1 MDDQVIKEN
10 DLFLLTNNR
19 GDVLADSEL
28 IVGLFTDDTRFL
40 NRLEVHVENLEMILL
55 SSRVSHDFIGRVKLT
70 NKELVENHEVKVWRE
85 SINLERKRFISQG
98 VLYERLLFRNYNIY
112 PVPLSVRVEA
122 GSDFAH
128 MFTVRGYEE
137 AARGNRLPLQ
147 TSATGVRFAYDG
159 QDGVKRRT
167 HLQANPAPTEVTADG
182 VLRFQFEL
190 PPQGAHEILLTVV
203 PEIDGRQ
210 GTVQDPERALTQL
223 KSSYAQWQSE
233 ITKVCT
239 DNDAFNRLYDR
250 STHDMFAL
258 LTDLGDGRFPTAG
271 VPIFAV
277 PFGRDSLIAAWQTA
291 AVHPEIMRGTL
302 KTMARHQGTK
312 IDPWREEQPG
322 KILHEIR
329 YGELANL
336 NIIPHAPYYG
346 SIDSTPLFLVLAA
359 EYFDWTGDEQFLRE
373 LLPNL
378 EAALT
383 WIDQYGD
390 RDGDGFVEYYQES
403 SKGCAN
409 QNWKDSGDSMV
420 HRDGTLARA
429 PLAPAEVQGYV
440 YDAKIRLARLFE
452 QLGSGERA
460 ILLRESAE
468 QLKAQFTKTFWMEDQ
483 SYVAMALDENKAHVG
498 SVASNPGH
506 CLLSGILEESQA
518 RHVADRLLSDDLFSG
533 FGIRTLSASEKAFN
547 PMSYHNGSIWPHD
560 NSLIVMGLKRYGFH
574 EHADRVMSGLIE
586 AAAHFAYDRLPELFC
601 GYSRAEEDPVPY
613 PVACSPQAWAAGTPL
628 TFVRVMLGL
637 MPNVADGV
645 LRLSPS
651 LPRGINQMEVKNL
664 RVGNGSL
671 DLLIQKYNDQHT
683 TWKVLRNT
691 TGLQVISG

>member
-1 MDDQVIKEN
+1 MDYQVIKEN

-19 GDVLADSEL
+19 GDVRPDDDL
-28 IVGLFTDDTRFL
+28 ILGLFTDDTRFL
-40 NRLEVHVENLEMILL
+40 SRFDVLVENLEMILL

-98 VLYERLLFRNYNIY
+98 VLYEQLLFRNYNIHS
-112 PVPLSVRVEA
+112 VPLSVRVDA
-122 GSDFAH
+122 DSDFAH
-128 MFTVRGYEE
+128 MFTVRGYEDSAHGE
-137 AARGNRLPLQ
+137 FLPVESL
-147 TSATGVRFAYDG
+147 TDGVRFSYNG
-159 QDGVKRRT
+159 KDGVKRRT
-167 HLQANPAPTEVTADG
+167 HLQASPAPTDITADG
-182 VLRFQFEL
+182 SLRFLFEL
-190 PPQGAHEILLTVV
+190 APQGTHEIMLTVV
-203 PEIDGRQ
+203 PEIDGKQ
-210 GTVQDPERALTQL
+210 GVVQDPTLALAEL
-223 KSSYAQWQSE
+223 KASYEEWQSE
-233 ITKVCT
+233 ITEVIT
-239 DNDAFNRLYDR
+239 DNSAFNALYKR

-258 LTDLGDGRFPTAG
+258 LTNLGDGRFPTAG

-277 PFGRDSLIAAWQTA
+277 PFGRDSLIAAWQMA

-336 NIIPHAPYYG
+336 GVIPHAPYYG

-359 EYFDWTGDEQFLRE
+359 EYFDWTGDESFLRE

-378 EAALT
+378 EAALA

-420 HRDGTLARA
+420 HRDGTLAKA
-429 PLAPAEVQGYV
+429 PLAPSEVQGYV
-440 YDAKIRLARLFE
+440 YDAKLRLARLFE
-452 QLGSGERA
+452 LLGLGEKADR
-460 ILLRESAE
+460 LRSSAS
-468 QLKAQFTKTFWMEDQ
+468 QLKSQFADAFWMEDQ
-483 SYVAMALDENKAHVG
+483 QYVAMALDENKAHVG
-498 SVASNPGH
+498 SVSSNPGH
-506 CLLSGILEESQA
+506 CLLSGILTDDQA
-518 RHVADRLLSDDLFSG
+518 RKVADRLLSDDLFTG
-533 FGIRTLSASEKAFN
+533 YGIRTLSASEKAFN

-560 NSLIVMGLKRYGFH
+560 NSLIVMGLKKYGFH
-574 EHADRVMSGLIE
+574 EHADRVMEGLID

-601 GYSRAEEDPVPY
+601 GYSREDEDPVPY

-637 MPNVADGV
+637 MPTVADGV
-645 LRLSPS
+645 IRISPS
-651 LPRGINQMEVKNL
+651 LPKGLNTMQVRNL

-671 DLLIQKYNDQHT
+671 DLLIQKYNDSHT